1 MFTAATSTSS
11 VSVTTLHSAG
21 DAHVPAA
28 SVIQHV
34 NPGTSVE
41 VLSNYSGRWVP
52 GFNVIEVA
60 EMGYRLRRRSDHSEL
75 PVWFH
80 PDEVR
85 IVEP

>member
-1 MFTAATSTSS
+1 
-11 VSVTTLHSAG
+11 
-21 DAHVPAA
+21 
-28 SVIQHV
+28 V